1 MGTKLKSVWVCSEC
15 GHESIK
21 WMGQCS
27 NCGGWNTL
35 EETLKQ
41 PSKKSNTGPKYSNA
55 EHYKPTLL
63 ADVQSSEDE
72 RYKTGLKE
80 LDRVLGGGIVKGS
93 VVLLGGDPGIGKSTI
108 LLQVCNNVDK
118 DKKIIY
124 VSGEESRHQLKL
136 RATRLN
142 VKNEN
147 LYILAETDVEIVTQE
162 MEQGK
167 PDLVIIDSIQT
178 MNNSEIS
185 SSIGSISQVKECT
198 NALLRSAKTLD
209 IPVIIV
215 GHVNKDGAIAGP
227 KVLEHIV
234 DVVLYF
240 EGDKQMSYR
249 ILRGIKNRYGSTN
262 EIGVF
267 RMTGAGLEEVENPS
281 VMLLSDRPKNTSG
294 TCVSCIMEGTRPI
307 FAEVQGLAATSN
319 FGNPRRMSTGFDYN
333 RLSLILAVLEKKCGY
348 FFSNLDTYVNVIG
361 GLKLDEPASDLAVA
375 LSLISSLKNQVIS
388 EDILAFGEIGLAGEV
403 RGVSFAQERISEA
416 SRLGFKKCILPFQNL
431 RSLQN
436 KSSNNIDLIGVKNV
450 REAFAALC

>member
-1 MGTKLKSVWVCSEC
+1 MGAKLKSVWVCSEC

-27 NCGGWNTL
+27 NCGSWNTL

-41 PSKKSNTGPKYSNA
+41 PSKKSNTGSKYSNA

-63 ADVQSSEDE
+63 ADIQSSENE

-118 DKKIIY
+118 DKKILY

-416 SRLGFKKCILPFQNL
+416 SRLGFKRCILPFQNL

>member
-1 MGTKLKSVWVCSEC
+1 M
-15 GHESIK
+15 
-21 WMGQCS
+21 
-27 NCGGWNTL
+27 
-35 EETLKQ
+35 
-41 PSKKSNTGPKYSNA
+41 
-55 EHYKPTLL
+55 
-63 ADVQSSEDE
+63 
-72 RYKTGLKE
+72 
-80 LDRVLGGGIVKGS
+80 
-93 VVLLGGDPGIGKSTI
+93 
-108 LLQVCNNVDK
+108 
-118 DKKIIY
+118 
-124 VSGEESRHQLKL
+124 
-136 RATRLN
+136 
-142 VKNEN
+142 
-147 LYILAETDVEIVTQE
+147 YILAETDVEIVTQE

-198 NALLRSAKTLD
+198 NDLLRSAKTLD

-416 SRLGFKKCILPFQNL
+416 SRLGFKRCILPFQNL